1 MCHQGLVIL
10 VIMSVAQTV
19 FFCSDVERGVSNRPL
34 LAFLPT
40 QEAERLDPLGPFFKP
55 REQKS

>member
-34 LAFLPT
+34 LAFLST
-40 QEAERLDPLGPFFKP
+40 QGAKRFDP
-55 REQKS
+55 

>member
-10 VIMSVAQTV
+10 VIMTVAQTV
-19 FFCSDVERGVSNRPL
+19 FFSSDVERGVSNRPL

-40 QEAERLDPLGPFFKP
+40 QGAEKFDP
-55 REQKS
+55 